1 MPCFDLFTFGHSGV
15 DVDWRHGADH
25 MLQRHGVRVNEVA
38 EALADDVPAIR
49 PNKSV
54 PVSVRLAP
62 AMAAEIEALAQ
73 RLEIPSSTLLR
84 GWIQQGL
91 AAHHDTTVIGALDQL
106 AADLQRLR
114 QIVA

>member
-1 MPCFDLFTFGHSGV
+1 MNEKDRV
-15 DVDWRHGADH
+15 
-25 MLQRHGVRVNEVA
+25 LQAALEA
-38 EALADDVPAIR
+38 EMTMDDSLADDVPVIR

-54 PVSVRLAP
+54 PVSVRLSP

-73 RLEIPSSTLLR
+73 RLEIPSSSLLR
-84 GWIQQGL
+84 SWIKQGL
-91 AAHHDTTVIGALDQL
+91 AEQHDTTIIGAIDQL

>member
-1 MPCFDLFTFGHSGV
+1 MNEKDRV
-15 DVDWRHGADH
+15 
-25 MLQRHGVRVNEVA
+25 LQAALEA
-38 EALADDVPAIR
+38 EMTMDDSLADDVPAIR

-73 RLEIPSSTLLR
+73 RMEIPSSTLLR

>member
-1 MPCFDLFTFGHSGV
+1 MNEKERVIQAALE
-15 DVDWRHGADH
+15 ADAT
-25 MLQRHGVRVNEVA
+25 MDDS
-38 EALADDVPAIR
+38 LADGAPVIR

-73 RLEIPSSTLLR
+73 RLDIPSSTLLR

-91 AAHHDTTVIGALDQL
+91 AAHHDTTIIGALDQL